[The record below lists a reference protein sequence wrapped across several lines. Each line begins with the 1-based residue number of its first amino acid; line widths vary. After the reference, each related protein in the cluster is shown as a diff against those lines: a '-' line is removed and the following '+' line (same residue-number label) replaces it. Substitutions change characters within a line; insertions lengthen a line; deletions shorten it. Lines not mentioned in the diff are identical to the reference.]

1 MALTQ
6 SVPVAITGRAGNDRR
21 SQCDEAFPDSRLQQ
35 RMLMWNLVNR
45 LFRKR
50 LVGYGLFGWCLVI
63 AVGCENRPAPSA
75 TDRVTVRL
83 QLNWVPEAEHGG
95 FYAALEHGYFDQLGL
110 DVEIIPGGVSAP
122 VTQQL
127 AMNRVQFGVM
137 NADWVIMGRNSGAKI
152 QALMAPIQDSPR
164 CLLVRPETGITNFAN
179 FQNITV
185 AAKPEDPFLAFT
197 KQKLEWDQ
205 KNVTI
210 VPYMSMQTFFTN
222 KNYAQQGY
230 SFSEPFLAKAQGIE
244 PVVLL
249 VSELGYNPY
258 TSCLVADE
266 SLIREQPT
274 LVRKFVQASI
284 RGWEKYLADP
294 EATNRR
300 IANLNRDQS
309 VASLEFALDDIRK
322 LSQWDAE
329 TQRTT
334 LPMGTMTNERFAEL
348 GQTLRDIGFVSSS
361 DDSVFIQAVNLTFLP
376 DSEPI
381 ATK

>member
-1 MALTQ
+1 
-6 SVPVAITGRAGNDRR
+6 
-21 SQCDEAFPDSRLQQ
+21 
-35 RMLMWNLVNR
+35 MWNLVNR

-50 LVGYGLFGWCLVI
+50 LVGYGLFGWCLLI

-164 CLLVRPETGITNFAN
+164 CLLVRPETGITNFSN

-197 KQKLEWDQ
+197 KQKLAWDQ

-322 LSQWDAE
+322 LSHWDAE

-348 GQTLRDIGFVSSS
+348 GQTLRDIGFVSTS
-361 DDSVFIQAVNLTFLP
+361 DDSVFTQAVNLTFLP